1 MRRMLEHI
9 LAQYGSE
16 MTLHM
21 AEGERRV
28 RAFLQPVTAKGL
40 EAARRTIQ
48 ELGEIPEERYLY
60 IGPAQT
66 PLQEDDSVEFQAERY
81 RVCRAQTLVVADEA
95 LYVWALARKEGGND
109 PWTS

>member
-1 MRRMLEHI
+1 MRRMLERI

-16 MTLHM
+16 MTLHG

-60 IGPAQT
+60 IGPAQEA
-66 PLQEDDSVEFQAERY
+66 LHEDDGIVFQAERY
-81 RVCRAQTLVVADEA
+81 RVCRVQTLVVADEA
-95 LYVWALARKEGGND
+95 LYVWALVKKEGGDD
-109 PWTS
+109 PWTN

>member
-1 MRRMLEHI
+1 MRRMLGRI

-16 MTLHM
+16 MTLYGT
-21 AEGERRV
+21 EGERRV

-40 EAARRTIQ
+40 DAARRTIQ
-48 ELGEIPEERYLY
+48 ELGEIPEGRYVY
-60 IGPAQT
+60 IGPADA
-66 PLQEDDSVEFQAERY
+66 PLREDEHVEYRDERY

-95 LYVWALARKEGGND
+95 LYVWALMMKEGGED